1 MRDIDNMRNK
11 WNRRMSGSILAPNP
25 TGWLVD
31 AAIRTI
37 KYCKIKQNRKRL

>member
-1 MRDIDNMRNK
+1 MRNVDDMRNK

-25 TGWLVD
+25 TGALVD
-31 AAIRTI
+31 MAIRTI